1 MSNDTRRIIVKKV
14 TAGIPTFGIYSIN
27 NVIGS
32 LNLLDSSDIL
42 ITVDSSAGTFTF
54 ENTSTLDTVTGR
66 GDSTS
71 NSVTFGDIT
80 TTGRI
85 NGPSSLIID
94 PNGDNAVTGEL
105 RVLGDLRVDG
115 TTTSVN
121 STEVSFNDKNIV
133 LGDSATEA
141 SDLNGAGL
149 TIGNDALF
157 GGSPGS
163 APLFTYNYTNNRFE
177 LNRDLFVNDGISTDS
192 ANITVLTV
200 DSGTFNRIKGEIHG
214 LYIDSNSIENDRLVN
229 STITFSDGTDS
240 QIVDLG
246 ETVTFNGGT
255 DLTATVSPTNT
266 VTFSHDPSGVTAGTY
281 GSNVKIPVFTV
292 DSQGHVTNVDSATIS
307 TTLSLVSD
315 SDSGSV
321 SLLDSSMSINE
332 GEGINIDLSGT
343 VFTVSGEDATVTNK
357 GIASFDSTDFSVSS
371 GAVSIKNSGVGN
383 NQLENDTVT
392 IGSTAIALGDSS
404 DSLLGLSQVTTE
416 NLTVT
421 DSATINQATVTTLDV
436 TDSATITDLT
446 VDSDANLAHVYVSD
460 LTDNGIVISGTN
472 GRLEDDS
479 NFTFN
484 GTQFDIG
491 GGNFTVQQASGNTA
505 IAGTLDVTD
514 SSTFST
520 ANITQANV
528 TTLDV
533 TDSATIV
540 DANIT
545 GTATINQA
553 TVTTL
558 DVIDSATI
566 DDATVTGTATINQA
580 TVTTLDVTDSAT
592 IADLSV
598 DSNAN
603 LTHVFVSDLTDN
615 RIVISGPSGK
625 LEDDANFTFN
635 GTQFDIGGGNFTVQQ
650 ASGNTQVIGTLDVDQ
665 QTTLAS
671 ANVQDLTNDRLVVVG
686 TNGELEDDANL
697 TYNGS
702 TLTVDNN
709 TASTNSTNGALVVT
723 GGVGIGGALNVGG
736 NLEILGDFTVTG
748 TTTTV
753 DVQTLSV
760 SDPLIHLADSNET
773 ADEVDIGFVA
783 HYYDALLGG
792 KQHTGLFRDAT
803 DDKYYLFA
811 QYQDSALDSAP
822 RSNVIDRT
830 DSSFVLADFNA
841 ATIFADTFSGTVS
854 ADSITTTNLT
864 ATGTVN
870 FAGATVSNGGTVTTV
885 DINGGTIDGTT
896 IGHTTPDS
904 GTFTNLKATTVDIN
918 GGTIDGTTI
927 DTSDITVGA
936 GKTLNVS
943 AGTLTLAND
952 QISGDKVEG
961 GTINAVTINN
971 LTSGNVNIDG
981 GFIDG
986 TAIGHTTPD
995 SGTFTNLA
1003 RTSPAGV
1010 TAGEYGSVTEIP
1022 VFRVDASG
1030 FIDSISEVTI
1040 QDASTSNKGI
1050 ASFDASDFVVTSG
1063 AVSLATD
1070 ITIDSNLQVNTL
1082 TVTDSATIAGDLTVD
1097 TDTLHVDA
1105 TTNRVGVGTTSLGA
1119 KLSIANVDGSA
1130 SDTFSKL
1137 SIAGGSTGTNQIM
1150 KVNYTG
1156 DAGVM
1161 VLGYAGLTTDRIE
1174 FEGGKGGGGPII
1186 KMFDGATQS
1195 VSLNGR
1201 LTQNSY
1207 FNTGGNVGIG
1217 TASPSEKLHVV
1228 GNVQID
1234 SDLTVNRYI
1243 NSSKLTTDN
1252 TGAHITGEIDL
1263 NNLASLQTD
1272 SATTSTL
1279 TTTSI
1284 AEFPVAT
1291 YGGAKFVV
1299 TAFNTVTKNRH
1310 ITELLITHDSATA
1323 VATEYGSVRTDSD
1336 LVSYDVDINNSNVR
1350 LLATANTTDS
1360 ITYRVIETLLN
1371 A

>member
-1 MSNDTRRIIVKKV
+1 MSDTKRILVKRITSGIPTIGVKKV
-14 TAGIPTFGIYSIN
+14 NGLDGFIS
-27 NVIGS
+27 
-32 LNLLDSSDIL
+32 LLDSSDIL
-42 ITVDSSAGTFTF
+42 ITIDSAAGTFTF

-85 NGPSSLIID
+85 KGPSTMILD
-94 PNGDNAVTGEL
+94 PNGDNAITGEL

-133 LGDSATEA
+133 LGDSASLA

-157 GGSPGS
+157 APNP

-177 LNRDLFVNDGISTDS
+177 LNRDLFINDGITTDS
-192 ANITVLTV
+192 ASITVLTV
-200 DSGTFNRIKGEIHG
+200 DSATFNRIKGEIHG
-214 LYIDSNSIENDRLVN
+214 SYIDSNSIENDRLVN
-229 STITFSDGTDS
+229 SSVTFTDGTDS
-240 QIVDLG
+240 QVVDLG
-246 ETVTFNGGT
+246 ETVTFNGGA

-281 GSNVKIPVFTV
+281 GSVSEIPVFTV
-292 DSQGHVTNVDSATIS
+292 DSQGHVDSVANVSIS

-332 GEGINIDLSGT
+332 GEGIDISLSGT
-343 VFTVSGEDATVTNK
+343 TFTVSAEDATVNNK
-357 GIASFDSTDFSVSS
+357 GIASFDSGDFEVSS
-371 GAVSIKNSGVGN
+371 GQVSIKTAGVGN
-383 NQLENDTVT
+383 SQLENDTVT
-392 IGSTAIALGDSS
+392 IGSTGIALGDSS
-404 DSLLGLSQVTTE
+404 DTLSGLTQVTTT
-416 NLTVT
+416 NLNVT
-421 DSATINQATVTTLDV
+421 DSATI
-436 TDSATITDLT
+436 
-446 VDSDANLAHVYVSD
+446 VD
-460 LTDNGIVISGTN
+460 
-472 GRLEDDS
+472 
-479 NFTFN
+479 
-484 GTQFDIG
+484 
-491 GGNFTVQQASGNTA
+491 
-505 IAGTLDVTD
+505 
-514 SSTFST
+514 
-520 ANITQANV
+520 ANITGIATINQADI

-540 DANIT
+540 DATVT
-545 GTATINQA
+545 GIATINQA
-553 TVTTL
+553 TITTL

-566 DDATVTGTATINQA
+566 
-580 TVTTLDVTDSAT
+580 
-592 IADLSV
+592 ADLTV
-598 DSNAN
+598 DSDAN
-603 LTHVFVSDLTDN
+603 LTHVYVSDLTDN
-615 RIVISGPSGK
+615 RVVIAG
-625 LEDDANFTFN
+625 
-635 GTQFDIGGGNFTVQQ
+635 
-650 ASGNTQVIGTLDVDQ
+650 ASG
-665 QTTLAS
+665 
-671 ANVQDLTNDRLVVVG
+671 R
-686 TNGELEDDANL
+686 LEDDANL
-697 TYNGS
+697 TYDGS
-702 TLTVDNN
+702 TLTVANN
-709 TASTNSTNGALVVT
+709 TASTSSANGALVVT

-748 TTTTV
+748 TTTTI

-760 SDPLIHLADSNET
+760 SDPLIHLADSNES

-783 HYYDALLGG
+783 HYYDAALGG

-803 DDKYYLFA
+803 NDKYYLFA
-811 QYQDSALDSAP
+811 QYQDSALDSSP
-822 RSNVIDRT
+822 RSNVIDRS
-830 DSSFVLADFNA
+830 DPSFVLADFNA
-841 ATIFADTFSGTVS
+841 ATVFADTFSGTVS
-854 ADSITTTNLT
+854 ADSITTTN
-864 ATGTVN
+864 
-870 FAGATVSNGGTVTTV
+870 
-885 DINGGTIDGTT
+885 
-896 IGHTTPDS
+896 
-904 GTFTNLKATTVDIN
+904 FTATTVDIN

-927 DTSDITVGA
+927 ATSDITVGA
-936 GKTLNVS
+936 SKTLDVS

-995 SGTFTNLA
+995 SGTFTNLV

-1022 VFRVDASG
+1022 VITVDASG

-1040 QDASTSNKGI
+1040 QDASTTNKGI

-1082 TVTDSATIAGDLTVD
+1082 TVVDSATIGGNLTFVDSDDIIMPDNSRIKLGDAGDLAILHNGTSTLFNNNTGTLQFNNFQDDGAIVFNTDDGAGGTTNYIRMTGSTGEVKLYHYGNQKFNTTSTGVEVTGTVTADGLTVD

-1105 TTNRVGVGTTSLGA
+1105 TNNRVGV
-1119 KLSIANVDGSA
+1119 
-1130 SDTFSKL
+1130 
-1137 SIAGGSTGTNQIM
+1137 
-1150 KVNYTG
+1150 
-1156 DAGVM
+1156 
-1161 VLGYAGLTTDRIE
+1161 
-1174 FEGGKGGGGPII
+1174 
-1186 KMFDGATQS
+1186 
-1195 VSLNGR
+1195 
-1201 LTQNSY
+1201 
-1207 FNTGGNVGIG
+1207 G

-1243 NSSKLTTDN
+1243 NSSKLTTDS

-1263 NNLASLQTD
+1263 NDLASFQTD